1 MRHGILASVGVL
13 TLICLAVGDDQVT
26 DETDL
31 ESAQHELQVE
41 QKRRP
46 PDKLDETDRCIQHI
60 RIAAKYLKAVGIHEW
75 ADDLREKAD
84 EMEREVSQAKKR
96 RAKER
101 EYLLRELK
109 KRELQ
114 LEKLKH
120 NVNKLRDVNSRE

>member
-1 MRHGILASVGVL
+1 
-13 TLICLAVGDDQVT
+13 
-26 DETDL
+26 
-31 ESAQHELQVE
+31 
-41 QKRRP
+41 
-46 PDKLDETDRCIQHI
+46 
-60 RIAAKYLKAVGIHEW
+60 
-75 ADDLREKAD
+75 
-84 EMEREVSQAKKR
+84 MEREVSQAKKR